1 MGKKS
6 LAFFILIVVFVISL
20 FSPPKAWASSSCTI
34 NPNYVDSGYSGA
46 VTIKHDE
53 IHLGTKYGV
62 TILEESDAITQT
74 FEPPEEN
81 LLSIIFTTPLYENIE
96 IEVREAKISRKLVC
110 SGRLIV
116 GQTSLNCLG
125 PAIRSTCNDN
135 YNCEDIVAATVDED
149 KINDSF
155 CLDYPDS
162 CHEVYINF
170 LPQETTYS
178 TFCFGQKTMTET
190 EDNITCYYENNIPGI
205 QTALGCIPA
214 DPRELVKWIFPYLL
228 GLGGLSAFVLIVF
241 SGIQIL
247 TSGGNPEKIQGA
259 KETITSAVTGLL
271 FIILSLFLLRLI
283 GGDILGLPG
292 FLGD

>member
-6 LAFFILIVVFVISL
+6 LAFFILIVVFAISL

-34 NPNYVDSGYSGA
+34 NPNYVDSGYSGT

-53 IHLGTKYGV
+53 IHLGIKYGV
-62 TILEESDAITQT
+62 TIRKESDAITKI
-74 FEPPEEN
+74 FESPEEN
-81 LLSIIFTTPLYENIE
+81 LLSIIFTTPPYENIE
-96 IEVREAKISRKLVC
+96 IEVREAKLSRKLIC

-135 YNCEDIVAATVDED
+135 YNCEDIVAATVDENA
-149 KINDSF
+149 INDSF

-162 CHEVYINF
+162 CHEVYIKF
-170 LPQETTYS
+170 LPQGTRYS
-178 TFCFGQKTMTET
+178 TFCFGQKTITET
-190 EDNITCYYENNIPGI
+190 EDNITCDSENGV
-205 QTALGCIPA
+205 QTALGCIPT
-214 DPRELVKWIFPYLL
+214 DPRELIKWVFPYLL
-228 GLGGLSAFVLIVF
+228 GLGGLSAFALIVF

-271 FIILSLFLLRLI
+271 FIILSLFLLKLI
-283 GGDILGLPG
+283 GGDILGLPA
-292 FLGD
+292 FLGN